1 MITTTQIRKADAA
14 VAYFGRELSASD
26 YYLAEKGVWYGRGA
40 RILGLAPEVSRED
53 FVAIVNNQVPGSGQR
68 LTARNNTTRT
78 RIVWKLDEA
87 TQTNVPVQEQI
98 SNRRVCVDFT
108 FSVPKSV
115 SMYLARTKDAEVEK
129 LIHEALRE
137 TLDDMEAAIQA
148 RVRVDNADEDRSTG
162 NAVFACFV
170 HRTTRPVSGKVDPH
184 WHCHALLMNATYDGI
199 ENRWKAA
206 QLGEVIASK
215 GLYQAAFHSRLAEK
229 LMAAGHRLRRTARD
243 FEMDIFTEQEVR
255 VYCKRTKQIEELEK
269 RLRDELEKKVEA
281 KVRAA
286 AKRGVVLDYEEAY
299 EAEKAK
305 LGAEYREA
313 KNQAKLQGAAL
324 EADWASQL
332 APGRWN
338 AITPQASKLGQS
350 IGFLD
355 PETAQIQ
362 AIHHAFE
369 QHSTIRERAMV
380 TELLKWG
387 IGVIPVQEAQD
398 FVQNSAAF
406 LRNPAEPGS
415 ITTEAVYREEKQI
428 LSMIEAGQGTLPAI
442 DTANSWRIQ
451 SQKIARDPGQA
462 NAVRHVLESR
472 DLLTAIAGKPGVG
485 KTTVIRE
492 TADAIRALAGQE
504 PIMLAATAS
513 AVGRLKEAGMRE
525 ATTVAN
531 FKDKSELQAAAAG
544 RVIWCD
550 EASLLDNAD
559 MTWLLNFARQN
570 ASRLVLSGDP
580 RQHGAV
586 QRGHPFKMAIDTQ
599 VLPCARLEK
608 IYRQKNA
615 PQLLEIIE
623 DYYAQRYE
631 AALQKIE
638 ALGLIREKDSRTDS
652 LGQLVAD
659 VIEEF
664 KRGQNPLVICP
675 VHRDGEAFAHTLRLN
690 MKAQGML
697 GQEDHEVTWLENVD
711 LSAAQQRDPIY
722 YEPGQIIE
730 FHRQSQMGGFRCG
743 EHWEVTRRVGQAVY
757 VAKDGKERQLPLQL
771 AQDFNVYWA
780 KTMPVAVGERV
791 LITKNNRKAN
801 LTNGELLK
809 VMAIDRAGILLE
821 NGRRLERSKPL
832 HIRQGYT
839 ITSQTSQGH
848 ERSQMFGFLPVSAT
862 SQINA
867 VQMLVSLSRASQEV
881 RLYTDSSEVLKEAA
895 IRPGQGQS
903 AVELIE
909 GALKL
914 PTKPIGRYEKAL
926 REQLAQRF
934 PSPSP
939 AQAARLEK
947 EIQKAV
953 RKYEKALQENI
964 SRQPYHPPTPPE
976 PRQDRT
982 QERGMSMG
990 F

>member
-1 MITTTQIRKADAA
+1 MITTTQIRKAEAA
-14 VAYFGRELSASD
+14 VAYFKRELSASD

-40 RILGLAPEVSRED
+40 RILGLAPEVSKED
-53 FVAIVNNQVPGSGQR
+53 FVAIVNNQTPGSGKR

-78 RIVWKLDEA
+78 RIVWKLDQA
-87 TQTNVPVQEQI
+87 TQTKVPVQEEI

-129 LIHEALRE
+129 LIYEALRE
-137 TLDDMEAAIQA
+137 TLDDMEASIQT
-148 RVRVDNADEDRSTG
+148 RVRIDNAEEDRSTG
-162 NAVFACFV
+162 NAIWACFV

-184 WHCHALLMNATYDGI
+184 WHCHALLMNATYDAV

-215 GLYQAAFHSRLAEK
+215 GLYQAAFHSRVAEK
-229 LMAAGHRLRRTARD
+229 LRAVGHRLRRTARD
-243 FEMDIFTEQEVR
+243 FEMDVFTEEEVR
-255 VYCKRTKQIEELEK
+255 VFSKRTKQIEELER

-281 KVRAA
+281 RVRAA
-286 AKRGVVLDYEEAY
+286 AQRGQLLDHEEVYA
-299 EAEKAK
+299 AEKAK

-332 APGRWN
+332 APGRWD

-355 PETAQIQ
+355 PEAAQIQ
-362 AIHHAFE
+362 SIHHAFE
-369 QHSTIRERAMV
+369 QRSTIRERAMV

-387 IGVIPVQEAQD
+387 IGVIPVREAQN
-398 FVQNSAAF
+398 FVQTSAAF
-406 LRNPAEPGS
+406 LRNPAQPGS
-415 ITTEAVYREEKQI
+415 ITTEVVYQEEKQI
-428 LSMIEAGQGTLPAI
+428 LSMIEAGRATLPAI
-442 DTANSWRIQ
+442 DAGNSWRIQ
-451 SQKIARDPGQA
+451 SQKIVGDPGQA
-462 NAVRHVLESR
+462 NAVQHVLGSR

-492 TADAIRALAGQE
+492 TADAIRALSGRE
-504 PIMLAATAS
+504 PMMLAATAS
-513 AVGRLKEAGMRE
+513 AVSRLKEAGMLG

-531 FKDKSELQAAAAG
+531 FKDKFELQAAAAG

-550 EASLLDNAD
+550 EASLLDNAS
-559 MTWLLNFARQN
+559 MTWLLNFARHN

-586 QRGHPFKMAIDTQ
+586 QRGQPFKLAIDTQ
-599 VLPCARLEK
+599 VLPCAKLEK
-608 IYRQKNA
+608 IYRQQNA

-623 DYYAQRYE
+623 DYYAQRYD

-638 ALGLIREKDSRTDS
+638 ALGLIHENNSRTDS
-652 LGQLVAD
+652 LQQLVAD

-675 VHRDGEAFAHTLRLN
+675 VHRDGEAFAQTLRLN

-697 GQEDHEVTWLENVD
+697 GQEDHQVTWLENVD
-711 LSAAQQRDPIY
+711 FSAAQQRDPIY

-730 FHRQSQMGGFRCG
+730 FHRQRQKGGFRCG
-743 EHWEVTRRVGQAVY
+743 DLWQVTRRDDQAVY
-757 VAKDGKERQLPLQL
+757 VAKDGKERQLPLHL
-771 AQDFNVYWA
+771 SQDFNVYRA
-780 KTMPVAVGERV
+780 QPMPVAIGERV
-791 LITKNNRKAN
+791 LITRNNRKAN
-801 LTNGELLK
+801 LANGDLLEVK
-809 VMAIDRAGILLE
+809 AIDQTGILLE

-848 ERSQMFGFLPVSAT
+848 ERGKMFGFLPVSAT

-881 RLYTDSSEVLKEAA
+881 RLYTDSTEVLKEAA
-895 IRPGQGQS
+895 IREGQGQS
-903 AVELIE
+903 AVELID
-909 GALKL
+909 GAQL
-914 PTKPIGRYEKAL
+914 PTTPIGRYEKAL
-926 REQLAQRF
+926 RQELARKF
-934 PSPSP
+934 PSPSA

-953 RKYEKALQENI
+953 RKYEKTLQENI
-964 SRQPYHPPTPPE
+964 SREPYRPPVPPE